1 MTSVRRSLQS
11 FGIQLLAVAVGLVL
25 SGLVLAAIGVSP
37 YDGISSLLRG
47 AFGSEFALTQTALKA
62 IPLALTGLAVA
73 VCLRMRLWNIGAEGQ
88 FHAGAIGAT
97 WAALTF
103 STDSALVL
111 LPLMVGAAMVAGAAW
126 ALIAAIPRALW
137 GVNEIIT
144 TLLLNYVAI
153 LLVAYLVTGPWR
165 SSESFNF
172 PVTDIFSP
180 ASLLPRDRK
189 STRLNS
195 SHPVL
200 SRMPSSA

>member
-11 FGIQLLAVAVGLVL
+11 FAVQLVAVAVGLVL

-37 YDGISSLLRG
+37 YDGISSLLEG
-47 AFGSEFALTQTALKA
+47 AFGSKFELTQTALKA

-97 WAALTF
+97 WVALTL
-103 STDSALVL
+103 STDSALLL
-111 LPLMVGAAMVAGAAW
+111 LPLMVGAAMVAGAVW

-144 TLLLNYVAI
+144 TLLLN
-153 LLVAYLVTGPWR
+153 
-165 SSESFNF
+165 
-172 PVTDIFSP
+172 
-180 ASLLPRDRK
+180 
-189 STRLNS
+189 
-195 SHPVL
+195 
-200 SRMPSSA
+200 

>member
-1 MTSVRRSLQS
+1 MTRQP
-11 FGIQLLAVAVGLVL
+11 LALRPA
-25 SGLVLAAIGVSP
+25 
-37 YDGISSLLRG
+37 LLRG

-144 TLLLNYVAI
+144 TPFSTA
-153 LLVAYLVTGPWR
+153 TR
-165 SSESFNF
+165 ESAMKPTAAEIDNGI
-172 PVTDIFSP
+172 PG
-180 ASLLPRDRK
+180 LP
-189 STRLNS
+189 
-195 SHPVL
+195 
-200 SRMPSSA
+200 